1 MTATTIPPPA
11 RLEPLLL
18 ALLALLSAFT
28 PLSIDMYLPA
38 LPVIAADLRGTAGD
52 IQLTLS
58 AFLIAFGFGQIFY
71 GPAGDRFGRRPVIL
85 TGLAAYILAS
95 VGCAFAAE
103 AGQLVLLRLL
113 QGLAAC
119 GGVVLARTMVRDLAE
134 KDQAARAMSLMH
146 ACSSIA
152 PMLAPLIGGQVLW
165 FFGWRAIFWV
175 LAGIGVVA
183 WTATWRRLPETLRPE
198 YRQPLHL
205 GSVLKRY
212 GELVRHRAFMGYALT
227 GAFQFGALFSFLS
240 GSPFVF
246 IERYGIEPRAY
257 GLIFGAQV
265 MFLTLGSLTNARF
278 VPRVGAQR
286 MLRAVV
292 IVPAI
297 VGPTVLVMGL
307 VEARTGAIGLW
318 PFLPLFVLQ
327 IASNSFVGANA
338 MAMALQR
345 YPHMAGTASS
355 LMGVDAV
362 RDWRPVRRDRR
373 PGLRRHHRADDCCDG
388 RGGPALL
395 PQQSPDR
402 RPSALASGQRGCAG
416 AGFLEAHRVAEPDRD
431 GTQGESAEDQERR
444 RIAHALARSSRRS
457 RG

>member
-1 MTATTIPPPA
+1 MPATATRPT
-11 RLEPLLL
+11 LKPLLL

-38 LPVIAADLRGTAGD
+38 LPMIAADLRGTAGD

-85 TGLAAYILAS
+85 TGLATYIVAS
-95 VGCAFAAE
+95 IGCAFAAE
-103 AGQLVLLRLL
+103 AGHRVLLRQLP
-113 QGLAAC
+113 GLAAC

-146 ACSSIA
+146 ACSTIA

-165 FFGWRAIFWV
+165 FLGWRAIVWV
-175 LAGIGVVA
+175 LAGIGVLA
-183 WTATWRRLPETLRPE
+183 WTATWLRLPETLRPE
-198 YRQPLHL
+198 YRQPLHI

-227 GAFQFGALFSFLS
+227 GAFQFAALFSFLS

-246 IERYGIEPRAY
+246 IERYGIEPRLY
-257 GLIFGAQV
+257 GVIFGAQV

-286 MLRAVV
+286 MLRAAV

-297 VGPTVLVMGL
+297 AGPTVLVMGL
-307 VEARTGAIGLW
+307 AEAHTGAIGLW

-327 IASNSFVGANA
+327 IASNSFIGANA
-338 MAMALQR
+338 IAMALQR

-355 LMGVDAV
+355 LMGVLQF
-362 RDWRPVRRDRR
+362 
-373 PGLRRHHRADDCCDG
+373 GIG
-388 RGGPALL
+388 ALFG
-395 PQQSPDR
+395 
-402 RPSALASGQRGCAG
+402 AIVGQA
-416 AGFLEAHRVAEPDRD
+416 FD
-431 GTQGESAEDQERR
+431 GTIVPMTAAMG
-444 RIAHALARSSRRS
+444 IAGVLCFLSNRLLVGGRS
-457 RG
+457 

>member
-1 MTATTIPPPA
+1 VTAEPVPRRPT
-11 RLEPLLL
+11 LKPLLL

-38 LPVIAADLRGTAGD
+38 LPVIATDLRGTAGD

-58 AFLIAFGFGQIFY
+58 AFLLAFGFGQIFY

-85 TGLAAYILAS
+85 TGLIAYILAS
-95 VGCAFAAE
+95 IGCAFAAE
-103 AGQLVLLRLL
+103 AGHLVLLRFL

-134 KDQAARAMSLMH
+134 RDQAARAMSLMH

-175 LAGIGVVA
+175 LAGIGVLA
-183 WTATWRRLPETLRPE
+183 WAATYVRLPETLRPE

-205 GSVLKRY
+205 GSVLRRY
-212 GELVRHRAFMGYALT
+212 GELVRHRAFIGYALT
-227 GAFQFGALFSFLS
+227 GAFQFSALFSFLS

-246 IERYGIEPRAY
+246 IERYGVEPRVY
-257 GLIFGAQV
+257 GLIFGTQV
-265 MFLTLGSLTNARF
+265 AFLTVGSLLNARF
-278 VPRVGAQR
+278 VPKVGAQR
-286 MLRAVV
+286 MLRTAV

-297 VGPTVLVMGL
+297 VGPTVLLLGL
-307 VEARTGAIGLW
+307 VEAGTGALGLW

-338 MAMALQR
+338 IAMALQR

-355 LMGVDAV
+355 LMGVIQF
-362 RDWRPVRRDRR
+362 
-373 PGLRRHHRADDCCDG
+373 GLG
-388 RGGPALL
+388 ALFGTVV
-395 PQQSPDR
+395 
-402 RPSALASGQRGCAG
+402 GQTFNGTIVPMTTAMGVAG
-416 AGFLEAHRVAEPDRD
+416 LFCFLSNRLLV
-431 GTQGESAEDQERR
+431 GT
-444 RIAHALARSSRRS
+444 RS
-457 RG
+457 

>member
-1 MTATTIPPPA
+1 MPATATRPT
-11 RLEPLLL
+11 LKPLLL

-38 LPVIAADLRGTAGD
+38 LPVIAADLGGTAGD

-58 AFLIAFGFGQIFY
+58 AFLVAFGFGQIFY

-85 TGLAAYILAS
+85 TGLAAYVVAS
-95 VGCAFAAE
+95 IGCAFAAE
-103 AGQLVLLRLL
+103 AGHLVLLRLL

-175 LAGIGVVA
+175 LAGIGVLA
-183 WTATWRRLPETLRPE
+183 WTATWLRLPETLRPE

-212 GELVRHRAFMGYALT
+212 SELVRHRAFMGYALT

-246 IERYGIEPRAY
+246 IERYGIEPRVY

-278 VPRVGAQR
+278 VPRVGARR
-286 MLRAVV
+286 MLRSAVV
-292 IVPAI
+292 VPAI
-297 VGPTVLVMGL
+297 VGPVVLVMGL
-307 VEARTGAIGLW
+307 VEASTGAIGLW

-327 IASNSFVGANA
+327 IASNSFIGANA
-338 MAMALQR
+338 IAMALQR

-355 LMGVDAV
+355 LMGVV
-362 RDWRPVRRDRR
+362 QF
-373 PGLRRHHRADDCCDG
+373 GIG
-388 RGGPALL
+388 ALFG
-395 PQQSPDR
+395 
-402 RPSALASGQRGCAG
+402 AIVGQA
-416 AGFLEAHRVAEPDRD
+416 FD
-431 GTQGESAEDQERR
+431 GTIVPMTTAMG
-444 RIAHALARSSRRS
+444 IAGVLCFLSNRLLVGSWS
-457 RG
+457 